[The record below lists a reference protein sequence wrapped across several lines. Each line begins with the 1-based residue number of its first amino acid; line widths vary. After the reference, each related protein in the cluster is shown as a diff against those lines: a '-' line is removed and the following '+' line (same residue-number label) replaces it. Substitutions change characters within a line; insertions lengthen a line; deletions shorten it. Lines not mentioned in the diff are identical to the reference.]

1 MLVLPGSQ
9 ALSPFKA
16 HALLQQVQA
25 TVSSVQSVS
34 TLAVHFVQP
43 KADLDQAT
51 LAEFL
56 TNGSTPERRILNTM
70 FSSPSSVHV
79 EEDQELIKLISQHH
93 SHSKTAT
100 TATTEEGL
108 NFFIVLPRVG
118 TISPWSSKA
127 TNIAQMCNL
136 ERHVQRVE
144 RGQAYL
150 IRTKD
155 GKQLSETEFRA
166 IAALVYDRMTQDVLN
181 IIPDDKVIFKQGAP
195 GPLKTVQLMGSD
207 EERNPRDARERLITA
222 NKELGLALAE
232 DEIDYLV
239 AAFIGSSK
247 LSSDS
252 CLARN
257 PTDVELF
264 MFAQVNSEH
273 CRHKI
278 FGADWTIDGE
288 KKPNSLFGMIKNT
301 HQLHPQY
308 TLSAYSDNAAVLQG
322 PKGTRFAPLADD
334 NNAYNLFEE
343 EVHTVVKVETHNHPT
358 AVSPFPGAAT
368 GSGGE
373 IRDEGAT
380 GIGSKPKAGLTGF
393 TVSNLLIPGHVQPWE
408 TDYGKPSHV
417 ASALDI
423 MIQGPLGGAAFNNE
437 FGRPAITGYFRT
449 FLESVPSTNGKDE
462 IRGFHK
468 PIMLAGG
475 LGTIRPQ
482 HVHKN
487 KIQPGAH
494 LVVLGGPCMLIG
506 LGGGAASSMTSGES
520 SAALDFAS
528 VQRENPEMQR
538 RCQQVIDTCT
548 ALGQKNIIQSIHD
561 VGAGGL
567 CNALPEIVHD
577 CNLGAAIELRN
588 INNDD
593 PSMSPMEIWC
603 NESQERYVLAI
614 GPENIEQFKA
624 ICERERCPYAL
635 AGVATAEEKLVLTDS
650 LLGTTPIDL
659 PMSTLFGKPP
669 KMSRTTT
676 TVVPTRHAFDSS
688 LKSYLPSLT
697 QAAELVTDAAR
708 RVLRL
713 PAVASKSFLITI
725 GDRTI
730 TGLVARD
737 QFVGPWQVPVADVA
751 VTATSLGVSVGEAM
765 AMGERPPIALISA
778 AASARMA
785 VGECI
790 TNMAAANIPS
800 LGQIRMSA
808 NWMAA
813 PDHEG
818 EGSRLYE
825 AVQAIGLDL
834 CPALGISIPVGKD
847 SMSMK
852 MKWKQDGEQIE
863 VTAPLALNITGF
875 GPVADVHKTFT
886 PELITDVKENTVLV
900 LIDLADGKER
910 LGGSAIAQVYK
921 QIGDEVPDVESAEVV
936 KAFFQAIQAV
946 REHGDLVLAY
956 HDRSDGGLF
965 ATIAEMCF
973 AGHVGAKVDLSAVTQ
988 DVVASLFNEELGAV
1002 VQVRESQVE
1011 KLKAVFGEH
1020 GFPVEA
1026 LKVVGTVNA
1035 KGDDSFVVSHQGVNV
1050 LDSSRVELQ
1059 RIWTETSYHIQSIR
1073 DNSECAQ
1080 QEFDGLLEA
1089 QDPGLSYQLTFNP
1102 AEEAL
1107 SAEDLALTPAN
1118 RPKVAIL
1125 REQGVNGQIEMAYAF
1140 HAAGFTA
1147 VDVHMSDILSGKV
1160 TLKDFKGIAA
1170 CGGFSY
1176 GDVLGAGAGWAKSI
1190 LLHERARNEFYDF
1203 LTVRQDTFALGVCN
1217 GCQFLS
1223 QMRELIPG
1231 AEHWPYFKRNQ
1242 SEQFEARFSM
1252 IELENNA
1259 GASSSSTVPSIF
1271 FEDMRGSKFPIAVAH
1286 GEGRAEFV
1294 NPTDLEVL
1302 KAAGLVAASFVD
1314 HHGKKT
1320 EQYPLNPNGSPEG
1333 ITAVQTPNGRVL
1345 AMMPHPERVTSR
1357 EANSWYPRVEG
1368 EQWGENGPWLRM
1380 FKNARKW
1387 VSMQ

>member
-1 MLVLPGSQ
+1 MLVLPGTQ

-25 TVSSVQSVS
+25 AVPSVQSVF
-34 TLAVHFVQP
+34 TRAVHFVQP

-51 LAEFL
+51 LTEFL
-56 TNGSTPERRILNTM
+56 TNSATPERRILNTM
-70 FSSPSSVHV
+70 FSSPSSAHV
-79 EEDQELIKLISQHH
+79 EEDQELVELLTQHSAGLDH
-93 SHSKTAT
+93 ASK
-100 TATTEEGL
+100 TEEGF

-136 ERHVQRVE
+136 DRHVQRVE

-150 IRTKD
+150 VRTKEH
-155 GKQLSETEFRA
+155 KPLSEQEFRA
-166 IAALVYDRMTQDVLN
+166 IAALVHDRMTQDVLN
-181 IIPDDKVIFKQGAP
+181 IIPDDKVIFKQGTP
-195 GPLKTVQLMGSD
+195 GPLKTVQLMDSD
-207 EERNPRDARERLITA
+207 QERNPRDARARLVAA

-232 DEIDYLV
+232 DEIDYLI

-288 KKPNSLFGMIKNT
+288 KKPHSLFGMIKNT

-322 PKGTRFAPLADD
+322 PKGTRFAPLAEDKHT
-334 NNAYNLFEE
+334 YSLFEE

-408 TDYGKPSHV
+408 TDYGRPSHI

-449 FLESVPSTNGKDE
+449 FLESVPTADGKNE

-468 PIMLAGG
+468 PIMIAGG

-548 ALGQKNIIQSIHD
+548 ALGQKNPIQSIHD

-577 CNLGAAIELRN
+577 CNLGALIELRN

-614 GPENIEQFKA
+614 GPENIEAFQA

-635 AGVATAEEKLVLTDS
+635 AGVATAEEKLVLTDR

-669 KMSRTTT
+669 KMSRTTQSLI
-676 TVVPTRHAFDSS
+676 PTRHAFDNS
-688 LKSYLPSLT
+688 LKSYLPSLS
-697 QAAELVTDAAR
+697 QATELVTDAAH

-725 GDRTI
+725 GDRTV

-751 VTATSLGVSVGEAM
+751 VTATSLGVSTGEAM

-818 EGSRLYE
+818 EGARLYE

-852 MKWKQDGEQIE
+852 MKWKQDGEQVE
-863 VTAPLALNITGF
+863 VTAPLSLNITGF
-875 GPVADVHKTFT
+875 GPVTDIHKTFT
-886 PELITDVKENTVLV
+886 PELITDAGETVLV

-910 LGGSAIAQVYK
+910 LGGSALAQVYK
-921 QIGDEVPDVESAEVV
+921 QVGNEAPDVERADVLKS
-936 KAFFQAIQAV
+936 FFQAIQAV
-946 REHGDLVLAY
+946 REHKDLVLAY

-973 AGHVGAKVDLSAVTQ
+973 AGHVGAKVDLSVITQ
-988 DVVASLFNEELGAV
+988 DVIAGLFNEELGAV
-1002 VQVRESQVE
+1002 VQVRASHVE
-1011 KLKAVFGEH
+1011 ELKKVFAAH

-1026 LKVVGTVNA
+1026 LKTVGTVNT
-1035 KGDDSFVVSHQGVNV
+1035 KGDDSIMISHQGVLV
-1050 LDSSRVELQ
+1050 LESSRVELQ
-1059 RIWTETSYHIQSIR
+1059 RIWTETSYHMQTLR

-1080 QEFDGLLEA
+1080 QEFDVLLDT

-1102 AEEAL
+1102 AEESL
-1107 SAEDLALTPAN
+1107 SAQEQDLKD

-1147 VDVHMSDILSGKV
+1147 VDVHMSDILTGKV

-1176 GDVLGAGAGWAKSI
+1176 GDVLGAGSGWAKSI
-1190 LLHERARNEFYDF
+1190 LLHEHSRNEFYDF

-1252 IELENNA
+1252 VELEDN
-1259 GASSSSTVPSIF
+1259 SSTAEVSSIF
-1271 FEDMRGSKFPIAVAH
+1271 FDGMRGSKFPIAVAH

-1294 NPTDLEVL
+1294 SDADLAQL
-1302 KAAGLVAASFVD
+1302 QAKGLIAASFVD
-1314 HHGKKT
+1314 NYGNKT
-1320 EQYPLNPNGSPEG
+1320 EQYPLNPNGSPLG

-1357 EANSWYPRVEG
+1357 EANSWYPREEG
-1368 EQWGENGPWLRM
+1368 EHWGEHGPWLRM

-1387 VSMQ
+1387 VSSQ